1 MLTRHSSVP
10 SRVLGSP
17 KWAHT
22 GFTAISDRAG
32 CATKCG
38 RGCFFKKKKMFHRR
52 LRQCVCVC
60 VLANCRC
67 YNDFHP
73 TPLMRW
79 HFGLL
84 LPSCNPTW
92 GQSGGVVSSSQ
103 PASCPWIC
111 FTLARIQVS
120 LWLRQAESFLE
131 TLKERRWHV
140 LFLVLFSRKSY
151 FLHVCDVHEGRCVIY
166 VYARFVYCFHSYPKK
181 KVTFGSLW
189 CVGNELVLYSVYY
202 PLPFLSI
209 TF

>member
-1 MLTRHSSVP
+1 MSGERLFLMLTRHSSVP
-10 SRVLGSP
+10 SRVLVSQ

-92 GQSGGVVSSSQ
+92 GQSGGRVVIPACFMSLNLFHSSKDPSFFVTE
-103 PASCPWIC
+103 ASRVIP
-111 FTLARIQVS
+111 RNP
-120 LWLRQAESFLE
+120 
-131 TLKERRWHV
+131 K
-140 LFLVLFSRKSY
+140 RKK
-151 FLHVCDVHEGRCVIY
+151 V
-166 VYARFVYCFHSYPKK
+166 ARFVSSFIFS
-181 KVTFGSLW
+181 
-189 CVGNELVLYSVYY
+189 
-202 PLPFLSI
+202 
-209 TF
+209 